1 MRRELVERDAR
12 LTATR
17 RIAARERD
25 ERGEVGVPLARLG
38 KQREMGEQRIPV
50 ARADGH
56 GELGADETG
65 ESRVARGGGEADR
78 APELVVIGE
87 GERGKSE
94 LGRARDEQLRQRGA
108 IEQGEAGM
116 TVQLGV
122 GGHAWRRWY
131 VGAPVRRCVSW

>member
-1 MRRELVERDAR
+1 
-12 LTATR
+12 
-17 RIAARERD
+17 
-25 ERGEVGVPLARLG
+25 
-38 KQREMGEQRIPV
+38 MGEQRL
-50 ARADGH
+50 AFTRGNRDGELRADEA
-56 GELGADETG
+56 GEPH
-65 ESRVARGGGEADR
+65 VARGGGEADR
-78 APELVVIGE
+78 AAELVVVGE
-87 GERGKSE
+87 GECGQPE